1 MTRRT
6 RVHTVICGILSI
18 LAGGLL
24 TEGGVQ
30 EVISWWSLGS
40 TSNVVLGALGAL
52 ASIVLLVSGAA
63 FCTRQAF
70 GRKWATAGT
79 LGMIPVHCAGWML
92 GAVGVPGL
100 ILGVIYPA
108 LLLVVLR
115 IRPSLGAPAAWTG
128 RGSAGETLPPSSDS
142 SRRRAA
148 LDVAG

>member
-6 RVHTVICGILSI
+6 RVDSVICGILSI

-30 EVISWWSLGS
+30 EVISSWSFGS
-40 TSNVVLGALGAL
+40 TSNIVLGALGAL

-70 GRKWATAGT
+70 GRKWAAAGA
-79 LGMIPVHCAGWML
+79 LGMIPVHFTGWML

-115 IRPSLGAPAAWTG
+115 IRPSLGAPAWTG
-128 RGSAGETLPPSSDS
+128 RESAGETLPPSSDS
-142 SRRRAA
+142 SRHRVA